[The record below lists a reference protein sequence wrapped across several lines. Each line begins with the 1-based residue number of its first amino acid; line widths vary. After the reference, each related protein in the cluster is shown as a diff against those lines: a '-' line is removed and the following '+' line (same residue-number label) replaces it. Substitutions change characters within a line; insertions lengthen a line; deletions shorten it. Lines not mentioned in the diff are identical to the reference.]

1 MEWIWVIGLVI
12 VLFLLPRLFM
22 DKKTRKNLSKLGW
35 VLLVVLGLFVAYV
48 LTRR

>member
-1 MEWIWVIGLVI
+1 LEWIWVIGLVI